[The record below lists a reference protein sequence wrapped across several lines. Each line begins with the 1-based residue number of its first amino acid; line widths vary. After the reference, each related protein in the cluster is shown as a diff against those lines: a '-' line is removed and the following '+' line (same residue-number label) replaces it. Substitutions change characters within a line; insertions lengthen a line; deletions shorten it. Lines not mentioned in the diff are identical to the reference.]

1 MANDHF
7 VAQTYLKHFGDASR
21 GGILHGYQKST
32 GRNFPCW
39 PYDVCR
45 EWEGDL
51 NPVLIKPA
59 LLGDFRML
67 FEPRWDAAIA
77 ALHSRKLGAEDRFAI
92 SGYFA
97 NLMVCTPA
105 WRRVAATTYNDHAKS
120 FLIFSKQMKEKYG
133 GNPGLPVEA
142 IEMLERGEIRL
153 DHDPN
158 YIKAVITRQLMDFAW
173 LTYHSDWTVI
183 RNATAF
189 PFITSDNPVAVRQS
203 VDLRVPMTRYLPIT
217 PDLCLSVAYDG
228 ARKLPPID
236 ASVAPMGRVKWGQAT
251 PQGAKS
257 INRLV
262 AQCAEELVIST
273 AHSAGIESLVRNCA
287 HFRVDAD
294 FVRLP
299 SGEPD
304 AVYDGTII
312 RVHEVR

>member
-7 VAQTYLKHFGDASR
+7 VARTYLKHFGDPTR

-39 PYDVCR
+39 PPDVCR

-51 NPVLIKPA
+51 NPLLIEPA
-59 LLGDFRML
+59 LLGDFRKL
-67 FEPRWDAAIA
+67 FEPRWDAAVE
-77 ALHSRKLGAEDRFAI
+77 ALKSRTLGAEDRFAI

-105 WRRVAATTYNDHAKS
+105 WRRVATTMYNDHAKS
-120 FLIFSKQMKEKYG
+120 FLIFSKQMKEKHG
-133 GNPGLPVEA
+133 GNPDLPVEA
-142 IEMLERGEIRL
+142 IEMLERGEIGL

-173 LTYHSDWTVI
+173 LTYHSDWMI
-183 RNATAF
+183 IGNATGF
-189 PFITSDNPVAVRQS
+189 PFITCDNPVAVRQS
-203 VDLRVPMTRYLPIT
+203 GDLRVPMTRYLSIT
-217 PDLCLSVAYDG
+217 PGLCISVAYDR
-228 ARKLPPID
+228 ARRLPPID
-236 ASVAPMGRVKWGQAT
+236 ASMPPMGRVKCAQAT

-257 INRLV
+257 INRLIV
-262 AQCAEELVIST
+262 QCAEELVISSG
-273 AHSAGIESLVRNCA
+273 HSAGIKSLVRNCA
-287 HFRVDAD
+287 RFRVDAE

-299 SGEPD
+299 SDEPD

-312 RVHEVR
+312 RVREVR